1 MSVVLYA
8 EDAEKAEKREEIG
21 MKRMAVLCLLLLC
34 VRAAWAED
42 FSAYEI
48 KTHGFPI
55 FAPSVIMDN
64 GDLLFHT
71 WDDRAGTIGEDHP
84 WHLEWMRDG
93 NVYRDFPYTNDDLCS
108 WNASSFMPIGD
119 ECYVIVPDSSRKSGE
134 GANGSMLEVYRWTDA
149 GMEQIASIEDCT
161 EGDIAVLREAFAVW
175 KRESGT
181 MQINR
186 YEGTPLQTYQLK
198 PENQMIQVLEAEDG
212 TLYALMADYRNA
224 DWAYTVYALKNG
236 AVLWQREYQEYVGMR
251 CPGDE
256 YLYILKL
263 EGEGNYKA
271 IQIERLDAEGNTT
284 MSRTLSADRLV
295 LSCGMTVHP
304 ENGRLMLFGKG
315 VAASRNQYNV
325 FVMELDQDMREISV
339 DVRRFCY
346 KKDYSFSVC
355 PMPDGSVSLFSNGS
369 GDEQQEGMP
378 VMVPFE
384 ALQQTDRNRIEL
396 R

>member
-1 MSVVLYA
+1 
-8 EDAEKAEKREEIG
+8 
-21 MKRMAVLCLLLLC
+21 
-34 VRAAWAED
+34 
-42 FSAYEI
+42 
-48 KTHGFPI
+48 
-55 FAPSVIMDN
+55 MDN
-64 GDLLFHT
+64 GDMFFHT
-71 WDDRAGTIGEDHP
+71 WDDRAGTIGKDHP

-93 NVYRDFPYTNDDLCS
+93 NVYRDFPYTNDDSCS

-119 ECYVIVPDSSRKSGE
+119 ECYVIVPASSRKNGE
-134 GANGSMLEVYRWTDA
+134 GTNDSMLEVYRWTDA
-149 GMEQIASIEDCT
+149 GMERIAAIEDCA
-161 EGDIAVLREAFAVW
+161 EGNIAVLRGAFAVW

-212 TLYALMADYRNA
+212 TLYALIVDYRNA
-224 DWAYTVYALKNG
+224 DWAYTVYALKDG
-236 AVLWQREYQEYVGMR
+236 AVLWQREYQNYVGMK
-251 CPGDE
+251 CPGDG

-263 EGEGNYKA
+263 EGEGDYKA
-271 IQIERLDAEGNTT
+271 IQIERLDAEGNAV

-325 FVMELDQDMREISV
+325 YVMELDQDMREISV

-369 GDEQQEGMP
+369 GDEQQEGVP

-384 ALQQTDRNRIEL
+384 VLQQTDRNGIEL

>member
-1 MSVVLYA
+1 
-8 EDAEKAEKREEIG
+8 

-34 VRAAWAED
+34 ARAAWAED

-93 NVYRDFPYTNDDLCS
+93 NVYRDFPYTNDDSCS

-119 ECYVIVPDSSRKSGE
+119 ECYVIVPNSSQKSGE

-149 GMEQIASIEDCT
+149 GMERIAAIEDCAA
-161 EGDIAVLREAFAVW
+161 GDIAVLRGAFAVW

-212 TLYALMADYRNA
+212 TLYALIVDYRNA
-224 DWAYTVYALKNG
+224 DWAYTVYALKDG
-236 AVLWQREYQEYVGMR
+236 AVLWQREYQDYVGMK
-251 CPGDE
+251 CPGDG
-256 YLYILKL
+256 YLYILKQ
-263 EGEGNYKA
+263 EGEGDYKA
-271 IQIERLDAEGNTT
+271 IQIERLDAEGNAGDEPNAVRRQARAFLRHDG
-284 MSRTLSADRLV
+284 SSGKRAADAFWKRR
-295 LSCGMTVHP
+295 CGFAQPIQRICYGTGSGYAG
-304 ENGRLMLFGKG
+304 NIGRCPSILLQEGLQLFG
-315 VAASRNQYNV
+315 
-325 FVMELDQDMREISV
+325 L
-339 DVRRFCY
+339 
-346 KKDYSFSVC
+346 
-355 PMPDGSVSLFSNGS
+355 PD
-369 GDEQQEGMP
+369 
-378 VMVPFE
+378 
-384 ALQQTDRNRIEL
+384 A
-396 R
+396 